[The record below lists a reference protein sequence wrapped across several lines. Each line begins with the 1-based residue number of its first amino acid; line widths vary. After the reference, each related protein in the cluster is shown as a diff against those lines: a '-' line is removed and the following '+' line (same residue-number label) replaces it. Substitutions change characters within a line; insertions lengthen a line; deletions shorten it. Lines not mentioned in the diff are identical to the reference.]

1 MGFLR
6 PSSHDSVIVRGLFSG
21 AVVYSIDG
29 KWMNLYIEHMA
40 VDKGKYVVFRTE
52 FSVWSSCYVTL
63 NDLSTEDV
71 LYVGLPS

>member
-1 MGFLR
+1 
-6 PSSHDSVIVRGLFSG
+6 
-21 AVVYSIDG
+21 
-29 KWMNLYIEHMA
+29 MNLYIEHMT
-40 VDKGKYVVFRTE
+40 VDKGKYVVLRTE